1 MWSIYN
7 RFFMDDF
14 SFRNADLI
22 LTVAW
27 VALAVSGTLFQYL
40 RERKRP
46 PFSPPAEMWR
56 RRNGHTPPTLA
67 TPTEQTP
74 LLADDARSPWNL
86 TRVFVF
92 GFISSRFLFVSS
104 FRVASL
110 FFIRGFKPRLVS
122 LRQILTHVP
131 HNVSIFFKPKS
142 LKKRII
148 SMNPRV
154 FVLLFVSLCFVFF
167 CCGFFLSWMFSNPAI
182 FFRNTRH
189 VRLW

>member
-1 MWSIYN
+1 MG
-7 RFFMDDF
+7 RFGCQW
-14 SFRNADLI
+14 NAVPVPARAQAAALLAAGRD
-22 LTVAW
+22 VAPPQRPHAADAGDADRADAS
-27 VALAVSGTLFQYL
+27 VGRRRALALKSH
-40 RERKRP
+40 P
-46 PFSPPAEMWR
+46 CA
-56 RRNGHTPPTLA
+56 
-67 TPTEQTP
+67 
-74 LLADDARSPWNL
+74 
-86 TRVFVF
+86 FVF

-167 CCGFFLSWMFSNPAI
+167 CCGFFLSWMFSNLAI

-189 VRLW
+189 VRL